1 MSPERLKMT
10 NEKLNVY
17 AWIGAIVVVLLAGC
31 SSTQKVDYNTVR
43 DILSVESASLAQD
56 VLQISDMAKLEGKQ
70 QQISFQVSTALMAVS
85 EALDNTTGDTD
96 VDMALSLVTESLKSA
111 QEMDWA
117 TYVKDEDTRLKIK
130 VFLYAAQ
137 SIVSRIKRYKGKFK

>member
-1 MSPERLKMT
+1 MT